1 MIVVWSF
8 VELLVIVGVSIVMVV
23 ALLDT
28 VAKK

>member
-8 VELLVIVGVSIVMVV
+8 IELLVIVGVSIVMVV

>member
-1 MIVVWSF
+1 MIIVWSF
-8 VELLVIVGVSIVMVV
+8 IELLVIVGVSIVMVV